1 MLLIPELGDTVVR
14 EAAKHRRGWRAPVS
28 RQDRFPHGEDFHLDG
43 RMLVK
48 DLLDCGGP
56 PQANRSGGRQQQDDP
71 DIIRRA
77 VKVAFQSSERV
88 SRQISEGRLPGRY
101 LMAREI
107 IAYRDCQND
116 RGNSDKQ
123 RGFYSSHRIDLW
135 D

>member
-14 EAAKHRRGWRAPVS
+14 EAAKRRRGCRAPVS
-28 RQDRFPHGEDFHLDG
+28 RQDRFPHGEDSHLG
-43 RMLVK
+43 AWVLVK
-48 DLLDCGGP
+48 HLLDCGGP

-71 DIIRRA
+71 DIIWRA
-77 VKVAFQSSERV
+77 VKVAFQSSERI

-101 LMAREI
+101 LMAREV
-107 IAYRDCQND
+107 IAYRDCQDD
-116 RGNSDKQ
+116 RGNSDEQ